1 MANYIT
7 NKELYNELIFCR
19 DASITHTDKL
29 INMFTIISTKY
40 ANGLNFKRNTD
51 RNDVIQGGIIDAFTY
66 WHNWDPSKSSNAF
79 AYITQIIKN
88 GQLKT
93 LKKIYPSKVIFI
105 SLTNI
110 HSL

>member
-93 LKKIYPSKVIFI
+93 LKKLYPSKVIFV
-105 SLTNI
+105 SLTNVY
-110 HSL
+110 SL